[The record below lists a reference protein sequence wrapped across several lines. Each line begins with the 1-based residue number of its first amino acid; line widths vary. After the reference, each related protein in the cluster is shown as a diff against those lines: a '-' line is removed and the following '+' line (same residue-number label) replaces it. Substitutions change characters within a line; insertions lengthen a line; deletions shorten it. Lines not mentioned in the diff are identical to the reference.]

1 MRKKLISLILA
12 LVVVLGLCA
21 GITSI
26 SAIAKADTEI
36 NVDDLFEA
44 TNTYDLKEKVKK
56 EEPQSNESGES
67 QEEKKYDDPQ
77 YSFEFDFT
85 TKNENTTTTAPY
97 VTVFTHGYYSRA
109 SDWTNNAKNL
119 DKGAN
124 SDALKFQYSSLSM
137 VSEVASNFKGN
148 SLIIKA
154 EVTTETNT
162 KPYYFLDFSIVNQNN
177 INEPLK
183 LENISTTVGSKH
195 LIVIFDGHKTNCS
208 NANIY
213 YQFNYMLSTILNK
226 LKDNYNGKIPKVN
239 LIGHSRGGLTN
250 MQYALDH
257 PDIVANLISIGT
269 PYVGSTCAAVVKNH
283 KDFKGDGLKDIIDP
297 EIYNKYAER
306 WNGSYNTLYKNI
318 NAVAIGAFSSLP
330 FISAVAHND
339 KSETLGPWATLAIDV
354 AVPVITALKV
364 SSFAR
369 FFLGKIAASAITKV
383 MKLIFPKDI
392 VFNAADILLNEIQLT
407 IAGPVWL
414 SDALVPLDSQLA
426 LTYTG
431 IRRDVKY
438 FSIFGKHNFGRVA
451 QWAPPVVH
459 NLEPWDEEIIEKVV
473 NQLKPSV
480 VDNTKNFKYKENSD
494 GTVSIS
500 GLKAATE
507 SGILDIPTT
516 INGKAV
522 TGISSGA
529 FAGDPSI
536 IDKFET
542 NVVTLAANDEVN
554 YLSDITTI
562 NIPSSVTKISAG
574 AFSGMESLT
583 TVNFVGNSLNSIGEN
598 AFADCVNLT
607 NINLPSGIT
616 EIPYGA
622 FENCKNL
629 TNLAIPNGVTKIG
642 AQAFCGAEKL
652 TFSSLPASVTEIGE
666 FAFFG
671 CNGNE
676 SIGLPSGITSIGDGA
691 LAGIKNVKA
700 FTISSAN
707 ANYSVKNEILYNKAQ
722 NEIIQYP
729 KAKDANLFIANID
742 SSNDPVVRE
751 IKPYAFYNCDNLTK
765 VDIDNVRKVGKCAF
779 ENCSSLETIFA
790 YGLNNAEFEA
800 FSNTLWLNSML
811 DNNNG
816 KVVLGGLLILF
827 APENK
832 TVMELSDWGI
842 GLTAVAEQAFALSDI
857 ETIYIPRGVSR
868 LNEYAFA
875 NAQNL
880 KDVYVEKMNDYLLSQ
895 IETNKNLFGNNHADL
910 KIHVTR
916 SDNEAIAEMGQ
927 NALTGIPRDVLS
939 TDVTCINSGIT
950 TTHTIYYDEEY
961 TLADSGTVVWESESG
976 ERYQNTG
983 VWKSFETELTLNSL
997 QANNNWLTY
1006 DGENISPVPLVEGD
1020 IVSLSH
1026 TASGVITVTVN
1037 GSEYVI
1043 DLNLP
1048 VGIQIS
1054 DIKAP
1059 NGHSAELNNTVYSGQ
1074 FTSFNIEVALIE
1086 YEIRVNYR
1094 YYIKD
1099 NSSTRLVTENKVYT
1113 INNVN
1118 DTIDR
1123 IFALKNK
1130 KADYKL
1136 DDSIF
1141 KTKEYVIED
1150 FYSNSACTIKMEEIP
1165 LYYSDILDIYLK
1177 CSEIAYTIT
1186 LDYGESSDKK
1196 TEDIYIP
1203 FTKQINSENY
1213 LFTFPTCEQQ
1223 DGLTAVWQDIVVEK
1237 IKYTPGA
1244 ENVEIPN
1251 GDHTFKLVRTC
1262 IGDHTLV
1269 KHSIDETKHETK
1281 CSKCD
1286 YQGASSDH
1294 LFIRL
1299 GLSNVFYH
1307 IKKCKQCDYSENEA
1321 HKWWRDRD
1329 IFRCS
1334 LCGNTATIV
1343 PSTPDMLN
1351 FLVIDEHGNIK
1362 EVSYEEALII
1372 TKKYELEEQEDVA

>member
-1 MRKKLISLILA
+1 MKKTISLAIVLAFILSIVS
-12 LVVVLGLCA
+12 LLN
-21 GITSI
+21 ISIFTS
-26 SAIAKADTEI
+26 KADTLGNDIYNE
-36 NVDDLFEA
+36 
-44 TNTYDLKEKVKK
+44 TNTYDVDEIKENVKIETADPVK
-56 EEPQSNESGES
+56 YEEN
-67 QEEKKYDDPQ
+67 Q
-77 YSFEFDFT
+77 YTITYNMNSKINRAVAEH
-85 TKNENTTTTAPY
+85 PS
-97 VTVFTHGYYSRA
+97 VTVFTHGYNSSA
-109 SDWTNNAKNL
+109 SDWSNNFETATNEADYSFSYNENSIIRKIMKEYGENDCRLLCAKMTGYKSFSINDFTTIKEKYIIDTTKSVQFTHNDFGKHIL
-119 DKGAN
+119 II
-124 SDALKFQYSSLSM
+124 F
-137 VSEVASNFKGN
+137 EVAEHTFNNSN
-148 SLIIKA
+148 
-154 EVTTETNT
+154 
-162 KPYYFLDFSIVNQNN
+162 NN
-177 INEPLK
+177 IY
-183 LENISTTVGSKH
+183 
-195 LIVIFDGHKTNCS
+195 F
-208 NANIY
+208 
-213 YQFNYMLSTILNK
+213 QFNYMLSSVLYD
-226 LKDNYNGKIPKVN
+226 LKQLDPSHRIPKVN

-269 PYVGSTCAAVVKNH
+269 PYMGSTSAAVVKNYE
-283 KDFKGDGLKDIIDP
+283 KFKGDGLTDIITP
-297 EIYNKYAER
+297 QIYNKYAER

-438 FSIFGKHNFGRVA
+438 FSIFGKHNFDKVA

-480 VDNTKNFKYKENSD
+480 VDNTENFKYKENSD

-516 INGKAV
+516 INGKTV

-542 NVVTLAANDEVN
+542 NVATLAANDEVN

-598 AFADCVNLT
+598 AFADCVNLSE
-607 NINLPSGIT
+607 INLPNGIT

-622 FENCKNL
+622 FENCRNL

-642 AQAFCGAEKL
+642 AQAFCGAENL
-652 TFSSLPASVTEIGE
+652 TFSGLPASVTEIGE
-666 FAFFG
+666 LAFFG

-676 SIGLPSGITSIGDGA
+676 SISLPSGITSIGDGA
-691 LAGIKNVKA
+691 FAGIKSVKA
-700 FTISSAN
+700 FAISSAN
-707 ANYSVKNEILYNKAQ
+707 ANYSVKNGILYNKAQ

-729 KAKDANLFIANID
+729 KAKDTNLFIANND
-742 SSNDPVVRE
+742 SSNEPMVRE
-751 IKPYAFYNCDNLTK
+751 IKPYAFYDCDNLTK
-765 VDIDNVRKVGKCAF
+765 VNIDNVRKVGKCAF

-790 YGLNNAEFEA
+790 YGLNYAEFEA
-800 FSNTLWLNSML
+800 FANTLWLNSML

-842 GLTAVAEQAFALSDI
+842 GMTAVAEQAFALSDV

-880 KDVYVEKMNDYLLSQ
+880 KDVYVEKMNDYFLSQ

-910 KIHVTR
+910 KIYVTR

-927 NALTGIPRDVLS
+927 NALTGIPRDVIS
-939 TDVTCINSGIT
+939 TDVTCINNGIT
-950 TTHTIYYDEEY
+950 TTQTIYYDEEY

-1037 GSEYVI
+1037 GTEYVI

-1048 VGIQIS
+1048 VGIQIL
-1054 DIKAP
+1054 DIEAP
-1059 NGHSAELNNTVYSGQ
+1059 NGQSTELNNTVYSGQ
-1074 FTSFNIEVALIE
+1074 FTSFNVKVALIE
-1086 YEIRVNYR
+1086 YEILLNHR

-1099 NSSTRLVTENKVYT
+1099 STSTSLYTVNKSYT
-1113 INNVN
+1113 IDTVN
-1118 DTIDR
+1118 AVISE
-1123 IFALKNK
+1123 ILALKNDK
-1130 KADYKL
+1130 VYYEL
-1136 DDSIF
+1136 ENSIF

-1150 FYSNSACTIKMEEIP
+1150 LYSDSTCTTKMAEIP
-1165 LYYSDILDIYLK
+1165 LYYGNDPLIIYLK

-1186 LDYGESSDKK
+1186 LDYGESSDKN
-1196 TEDIYIP
+1196 TETMYIP
-1203 FTKQINSENY
+1203 FTKMDSTSNY
-1213 LFTFPTCEQQ
+1213 AFTFPTCEQQ
-1223 DGLTAVWQDIVVEK
+1223 EGLTVLWIDIDNSE
-1237 IKYTPGA
+1237 ISFAPGA
-1244 ENVEIPN
+1244 TVESFSESHYFN
-1251 GDHTFKLVRTC
+1251 LVRTC
-1262 IGDHTLV
+1262 IGNHTLV
-1269 KHSIDETKHETK
+1269 KRSIDETKHETK

-1307 IKKCKQCDYSENEA
+1307 VKKCKQCDYCENEA

-1334 LCGNTATIV
+1334 LCGNTATMV
-1343 PSTPDMLN
+1343 PSTPDMLK